1 MLLSGL
7 LLKSSDQHS
16 NLGGL
21 IPDFISYSIFFY
33 NHQSITFEEN
43 SVSSS
48 LCFSSIFLTKSTA
61 PTQMSLALHQL
72 VYNERAMKSNDN
84 WFAK

>member
-21 IPDFISYSIFFY
+21 IPDFISYSIFFL
-33 NHQSITFEEN
+33 NWPITFEEN

-61 PTQMSLALHQL
+61 PMQMSLALHQL
-72 VYNERAMKSNDN
+72 VYNERAM
-84 WFAK
+84 

>member
-21 IPDFISYSIFFY
+21 IPDFISYSIFFFKTG
-33 NHQSITFEEN
+33 QSPLKKIQF
-43 SVSSS
+43 
-48 LCFSSIFLTKSTA
+48 LPACFSSIFLTKSTA

-72 VYNERAMKSNDN
+72 VYNERAM
-84 WFAK
+84 

>member
-21 IPDFISYSIFFY
+21 IPDFISYSIFFFKTG
-33 NHQSITFEEN
+33 QSPLKKIQ
-43 SVSSS
+43 
-48 LCFSSIFLTKSTA
+48 FLPVVFQFYIPNQKYCTYANELGIASTC
-61 PTQMSLALHQL
+61 L
-72 VYNERAMKSNDN
+72 
-84 WFAK
+84 